1 LLDGRKKQSLLIMDA
16 GPIDV
21 YDGEGKAFRAKR
33 EGRRNRKIIN
43 GVVKELKHLIIPSRN
58 DPT

>member
-16 GPIDV
+16 GPVDV

-33 EGRRNRKIIN
+33 EGFR
-43 GVVKELKHLIIPSRN
+43 V
-58 DPT
+58 